1 MRDLATLSNRER
13 EAEADRLLAED
24 PEWSDER
31 VTFAD
36 PAGTAADMDVLIN
49 GEGWFPDFLARKFR
63 IRR

>member
-1 MRDLATLSNRER
+1 MRELVTMSNRER

-24 PEWSDER
+24 PEWREEN

>member
-1 MRDLATLSNRER
+1 MRDVVLMSNRER

-24 PEWSDER
+24 PEWSEER

>member
-1 MRDLATLSNRER
+1 MRDLVLMSNRER
-13 EAEADRLLAED
+13 EAEADRLLALD
-24 PEWSDER
+24 PEWREER

>member
-1 MRDLATLSNRER
+1 MTNREL
-13 EAEADRLLAED
+13 EAAADRLLAAD
-24 PEWSDER
+24 PEWCEEK